1 MSLFLE
7 VSFAN
12 PHRKSWRLNDC
23 KRGGGTSQQKKVKNR
38 KEKKKKKKKKKK
50 NPERENEGENIVL
63 RK

>member
-38 KEKKKKKKKKKK
+38 KEKKKKKKK